1 MTNRTWEPSR
11 GLMLWRGL
19 RRKCPRCGSGKL
31 FTGWFRMVADCPVCK
46 LHFEREPG
54 YWVGAIAIST
64 TVVGI
69 LFTIVLVAF
78 SAATVPDIPW
88 VTLLLIELP
97 LMALGPI
104 AFYPYSKTLW
114 VAFDR
119 AFLAHL

>member
-19 RRKCPRCGSGKL
+19 RRKCSRCGSGKL
-31 FTGWFRMVADCPVCK
+31 FTRWFRMVPDCPVCK

-54 YWVGAIAIST
+54 YWVGAVAINT
-64 TVVGI
+64 TVIGI
-69 LFTIVLVAF
+69 LFTILLVTV

-88 VTLLLIELP
+88 VSLLAAEVP
-97 LMALGPI
+97 LMALGPA
-104 AFYPYSKTLW
+104 AFYPFSKTLW
-114 VAFDR
+114 VAVDR